1 MNEPTC
7 FVSPSVRVV
16 TLVANGRDAKHNKQ
30 DNGRHEAQVQMSPDL
45 PPLDSEAFAEI
56 LRARHAH
63 LNQPEE

>member
-1 MNEPTC
+1 MFPTHTPPP
-7 FVSPSVRVV
+7 FTRLV
-16 TLVANGRDAKHNKQ
+16 TFVANGRDAKRNKQ

-56 LRARHAH
+56 LHARHAH